1 MNPVLSF
8 FLGLAVIPI
17 LVVAWCLWLYWGLGK
32 DGKVWPK

>member
-1 MNPVLSF
+1 MSPVLSF

-17 LVVAWCLWLYWGLGK
+17 LVVAYCLYLYAGLGK